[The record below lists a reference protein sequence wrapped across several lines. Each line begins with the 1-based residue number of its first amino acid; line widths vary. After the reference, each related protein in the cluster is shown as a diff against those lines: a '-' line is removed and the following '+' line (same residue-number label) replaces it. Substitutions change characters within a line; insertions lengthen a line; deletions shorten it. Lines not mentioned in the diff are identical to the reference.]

1 MRLTSRKALP
11 ILTLRSHRRGRSMF
25 GNNFRR
31 DKLCDGEA
39 TQRDYDPVIGIPHY
53 RNKIWYQVDRA

>member
-1 MRLTSRKALP
+1 
-11 ILTLRSHRRGRSMF
+11 MF